1 MTPVARTIPGLA
13 FDEDGQT
20 TIEWAL
26 LLAAVVLPVFA
37 FLRYVVL
44 EAFVTYYRMVTFMET
59 LPFP

>member
-1 MTPVARTIPGLA
+1 MTPARRTIATLA
-13 FDEDGQT
+13 DDEAGQT

-26 LLAAVVLPVFA
+26 LLAAVILPVFA

-44 EAFVTYYRMVTFMET
+44 AALFEYYRMVTFIET